1 MVLKNC
7 LNTLIGKTFS
17 FVKNDWMCKL
27 DKLDRLDKSI
37 VNAHNVLSKTTR
49 NMFSL
54 LTIYL
59 LTNFLMLHQDSLL
72 LKHCKQNL
80 KKSFLFL
87 VSCIMEQ
94 KPIEIHLYNK
104 TH

>member
-1 MVLKNC
+1 MLLKNC
-7 LNTLIGKTFS
+7 LNTLIDKTFS
-17 FVKNDWMCKL
+17 SVKNDWMCKL

-59 LTNFLMLHQDSLL
+59 LTNFLMLHQDSFTTKTLQAKFEKEFFIL
-72 LKHCKQNL
+72 
-80 KKSFLFL
+80 SFL
-87 VSCIMEQ
+87 
-94 KPIEIHLYNK
+94 YYGTK
-104 TH
+104 TYRNPSL